1 MDPKA
6 RRFLWDTV
14 ISIVKEGR
22 SVVLTSHRLVQGIC
36 LTGRRSVVVFP
47 LVLVRASSLICRGVH
62 FQNFGKMC

>member
-36 LTGRRSVVVFP
+36 LTGRVPASKVVLSYP
-47 LVLVRASSLICRGVH
+47 LSS
-62 FQNFGKMC
+62 